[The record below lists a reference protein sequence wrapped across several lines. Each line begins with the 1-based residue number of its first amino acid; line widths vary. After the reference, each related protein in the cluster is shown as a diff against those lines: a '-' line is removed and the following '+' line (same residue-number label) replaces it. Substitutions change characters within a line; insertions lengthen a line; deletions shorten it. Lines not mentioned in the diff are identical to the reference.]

1 MFKVECLG
9 CQAPYQVDEKRV
21 PEKGLK
27 MRCPKCGTSFRV
39 EPPGGNGNSNNAS
52 SLAAESAEAPG
63 SVSRPF
69 SSSGF
74 EPSKPPGK
82 PPGSTRDPLARTMIG
97 VSSADLGLSALP
109 AVVDPAKPRP
119 FRIPRP
125 NAGAPESAGALPAP
139 PIARAPEPAPTSAQE
154 LNTVQEAW
162 IPAESDAP
170 PPESL
175 AEPSSPLS
183 LSELPQPVPPL
194 AIGQQP
200 TMQIAKVSAAAAA
213 EGLELDYGDDLP
225 MPATPGKKPPP
236 PRRGRPPAKPEKP
249 SAAADPGAIP
259 EAQAAP
265 VVAPPPPAELPET
278 IDLPA
283 RLQDLQ
289 PAPAKPAPGR
299 AVPAP
304 AVPAAVPVPSIPAAP
319 APPARAKSSSL
330 DELDL
335 PAVPNRDG
343 VAGLPAA
350 RQPRPVPAPPVSAA
364 PKAPVPASAMA
375 PKAPAP
381 PVAPKA
387 SPRVE
392 LELDLPDVSTSLVP
406 KARRPAVS
414 DLPDVLGA
422 GLPDILGAGLPDVAR
437 AGLPDILGAG
447 LPDVARAG
455 LPAVSAGLPAVAAG
469 LPAVSAG
476 LPAVSAGLPEVVR
489 AGLPDVAAGLP
500 EVAGSALPDV
510 LRAGLPAVSD
520 TGLPEVMGRGV
531 GGFGRINLP
540 VAREA
545 GLPEVRAPGI
555 GPADLPSVGD
565 ALPAV
570 VGQAWDSANLP
581 SSVEENPFGDFGNSG
596 DDPFA
601 GSEADFGSPSA
612 TDDPFA
618 GAVEGNGFGSSRE
631 VAEPGAGSAYGEVD
645 IAGGSGSAS
654 IETEDMEQVIPQRS
668 SQPPARA
675 AAHANV
681 HAEGADS
688 DTAGSTLE
696 LGPERRPVPRRRS
709 KRLMAALAIC
719 GGAIAGGALSLE
731 PRLGPF
737 GVHFILD
744 QVHRPEHERQLAQL
758 VTEGRQG
765 AAQDTLDAASA
776 ALAHLEAARL
786 LAPRFEPLHARS
798 AFEHYDVGLRFG
810 PLPKLEATAKAA
822 LERVDPQSTA
832 PSSRLARA
840 ARAAAEHDKEAKQYL
855 EALGADPDA
864 RQMLG
869 ELALQNED
877 WAGAVQIWSELA
889 KADPQNARALFG
901 VARAELGRGEPTAA
915 RNDAQRVLTISPE
928 HVGARILLLEAQRAI
943 ADAGVK
949 DAPRD
954 VGTENLVA
962 NLIQALPH
970 ASPGE
975 AALAQTVLGE
985 VHLAQGRVAPAQQAF
1000 EEALSVDR
1008 AFSRALVGLGEAL
1021 EIAGRH
1027 VEALARFE
1035 AALQARPG
1043 LLQAQLGAAKAQIQL
1058 GRLPEA
1064 QATLKTLL
1072 ESHPN
1077 HPGLLY
1083 WRGRAEQAAGDMDA
1097 ALGTYRSAIDAGK
1110 GRADSVEAYLA
1121 LARLQAE
1128 QGQLAVAQQTL
1139 SEAQEKLPPSGA
1151 LHKAL
1156 GEIAMSRGEY
1166 DAAYAAFQKALSL
1179 DSGDTRARFLG
1190 ATALTRLGRFD
1201 EALAAFATVGE
1212 TDKDFPGL
1220 AVERGRLFEE
1230 SGKNEQALKE
1240 YEAALAKSPEDPEV
1254 MIRVGCSRVV
1264 AGRSSEAREIL
1275 EKALKVRQ
1283 RSAEAYHCLGRALF
1297 DEDHPVDALPRLERA
1312 VDIDPT
1318 RAVYHLY
1325 VAWVMAEV
1333 GRLRDAALALDKA
1346 LELDKGLAD
1355 AYWQR
1360 GRLKQ
1365 KQGAVKDALR
1375 DLQHA
1380 LELKPSRI
1388 EALADLASAYADL
1401 GRMPEALKT
1410 WEEAIARDADNPTWH
1425 FRYGKLLSASGSG
1438 GMAAAHLRRA
1448 IDLVEEAR
1456 KALPGSA
1463 KPKPPAWLWQA
1474 HYLLARELGQVPAA
1488 IQHWQAYMRLSPQG
1502 DPYRPEA
1509 LRALTAL
1516 GQPWDQ

>member
-1 MFKVECLG
+1 M
-9 CQAPYQVDEKRV
+9 Q
-21 PEKGLK
+21 
-27 MRCPKCGTSFRV
+27 
-39 EPPGGNGNSNNAS
+39 
-52 SLAAESAEAPG
+52 
-63 SVSRPF
+63 
-69 SSSGF
+69 
-74 EPSKPPGK
+74 
-82 PPGSTRDPLARTMIG
+82 
-97 VSSADLGLSALP
+97 
-109 AVVDPAKPRP
+109 
-119 FRIPRP
+119 
-125 NAGAPESAGALPAP
+125 
-139 PIARAPEPAPTSAQE
+139 IARA
-154 LNTVQEAW
+154 
-162 IPAESDAP
+162 
-170 PPESL
+170 
-175 AEPSSPLS
+175 
-183 LSELPQPVPPL
+183 
-194 AIGQQP
+194 
-200 TMQIAKVSAAAAA
+200 AAASPAK
-213 EGLELDYGDDLP
+213 GLELDYGDDLP

-236 PRRGRPPAKPEKP
+236 RRARPLAMPEKLGAGPEPVPSPEVTAPALEPPAPARP
-249 SAAADPGAIP
+249 A
-259 EAQAAP
+259 
-265 VVAPPPPAELPET
+265 PPAEAPET

-289 PAPAKPAPGR
+289 PAPAKPAVAR
-299 AVPAP
+299 AAALP
-304 AVPAAVPVPSIPAAP
+304 AVPAARSVPAAPSIPAAL
-319 APPARAKSSSL
+319 APPERAPARAKSSSL

-335 PAVPNRDG
+335 PSVPSRDG
-343 VAGLPAA
+343 VAGLPAPRQA
-350 RQPRPVPAPPVSAA
+350 RPAPAAPKPPAPPKPLAPPAAAA
-364 PKAPVPASAMA
+364 PPQAA
-375 PKAPAP
+375 
-381 PVAPKA
+381 
-387 SPRVE
+387 PRVE
-392 LELDLPDVSTSLVP
+392 LELDLPDVSTSLAP
-406 KARRPAVS
+406 KARRPVVS

-437 AGLPDILGAG
+437 PG
-447 LPDVARAG
+447 LPDVH
-455 LPAVSAGLPAVAAG
+455 SAGLPAVAAG

-476 LPAVSAGLPEVVR
+476 LPAVSAGLPAVAGGLPAVSAGLPEVVR
-489 AGLPDVAAGLP
+489 AGLPDVGAGLP
-500 EVAGSALPDV
+500 EVAGAALPDV

-531 GGFGRINLP
+531 GGFGQINLP

-545 GLPEVRAPGI
+545 ALPEVRAPGI

-570 VGQAWDSANLP
+570 VGASWDSK
-581 SSVEENPFGDFGNSG
+581 SVDENPFGDFGSPG

-601 GSEADFGSPSA
+601 GSEADFGSPSEA
-612 TDDPFA
+612 DDPF
-618 GAVEGNGFGSSRE
+618 GGTVEGNGFGASSAE

-645 IAGGSGSAS
+645 IAGGASSAS
-654 IETEDMEQVIPQRS
+654 IETEDMEQAIPQRS
-668 SQPPARA
+668 SQPPGRA

-681 HAEGADS
+681 HAEGTDA

-709 KRLMAALAIC
+709 KRLIAALAIC
-719 GGAIAGGALSLE
+719 GCAIAGGALSLE

-765 AAQDTLDAASA
+765 AAQDTLDAATA

-786 LAPRFEPLHARS
+786 LAPRFEPLQARS

-822 LERVDPQSTA
+822 LERVDPASTS
-832 PSSRLARA
+832 PGSPLARA
-840 ARAAAEHDKEAKQYL
+840 ARAAAEHDKEAKHYL
-855 EALGADPDA
+855 EALGTDPDA

-869 ELALQNED
+869 ELALQSED

-915 RNDAQRVLTISPE
+915 RADAQRVLTISPE

-954 VGTENLVA
+954 LGTENLVA
-962 NLIQALPH
+962 NLVQALPH

-975 AALAQTVLGE
+975 AALAQAVLGE
-985 VHLAQGRVAPAQQAF
+985 VHLAQGRIARAQQAF
-1000 EEALSVDR
+1000 EEALSIDR
-1008 AFSRALVGLGEAL
+1008 AFPRALVGLGEAL

-1035 AALQARPG
+1035 AAMHARPG

-1064 QATLKTLL
+1064 QATLQALL
-1072 ESHPN
+1072 DSHPN

-1083 WRGRAEQAAGDMDA
+1083 WRGRAEQAAGDQDA
-1097 ALGTYRSAIDAGK
+1097 ALATYRAAIDAGK

-1121 LARLQAE
+1121 LARLQAD

-1139 SEAQEKLPPSGA
+1139 SEAQDKLPPSGA

-1166 DAAYAAFQKALSL
+1166 EAAYAAFQKALSL

-1201 EALAAFATVGE
+1201 EALAAFATVSE

-1230 SGKNEQALKE
+1230 SGKNDQALKE
-1240 YEAALAKSPEDPEV
+1240 YEAALAKSPDDPDV

-1264 AGRSSEAREIL
+1264 AGKSADAQEIL
-1275 EKALKVRQ
+1275 EKALKVRP
-1283 RSAEAYHCLGRALF
+1283 RSAEVNYCLGRALF
-1297 DEDHPVDALPRLERA
+1297 EQDHAVDALPRLERA
-1312 VDIDPT
+1312 VDLDPS
-1318 RAVYHLY
+1318 RAVYQLY
-1325 VAWVMAEV
+1325 VAWVMAEM
-1333 GRLRDAALALDKA
+1333 GRLRDASTSLDKA

-1365 KQGAVKDALR
+1365 KQGAVKDAIR

-1388 EALADLASAYADL
+1388 EALADLASAFADI
-1401 GRMPEALKT
+1401 GRMPDALET

-1425 FRYGKLLSASGSG
+1425 FRYGKLLSTSGSG

-1456 KALPGSA
+1456 KAQPSS

-1488 IQHWQAYMRLSPQG
+1488 VQHWQAYMRLSPQG